1 MTHSPKTF
9 AVDANVWMDLA
20 AGGILEIAFQLPW
33 KFVMTDLLW
42 HDIQHDPDPEALERF
57 GVKVMELSGPEVL
70 QLALLVARYPRPSR
84 CDLSA
89 LVLAKSRQ
97 IGLLTGDKDLREA
110 AAREGVECHGTLYVV
125 RAMLERRLITPAEA
139 KESFERMRT
148 KARRLPWDKCTQ
160 LIKEYEGLV
169 RW

>member
-33 KFVMTDLLW
+33 EFVVTDLLW
-42 HDIQHDPDPEALERF
+42 ADIRYDPDPEALKGL
-57 GVKVMELSGPEVL
+57 GVKVTELSGPEVL
-70 QLALLVARYPRPSR
+70 QLAMLAARYPRPSR
-84 CDLSA
+84 RDLSA
-89 LVLAKSRQ
+89 LVLAKSRRV
-97 IGLLTGDKDLREA
+97 GLLTGDKDLREA

-125 RAMLERRLITPAEA
+125 RAMLERGLITPAEA

-148 KARRLPWDKCTQ
+148 KARRLPWDKCAQ
-160 LIKEYEGLV
+160 LVKVYKGKG
-169 RW
+169 